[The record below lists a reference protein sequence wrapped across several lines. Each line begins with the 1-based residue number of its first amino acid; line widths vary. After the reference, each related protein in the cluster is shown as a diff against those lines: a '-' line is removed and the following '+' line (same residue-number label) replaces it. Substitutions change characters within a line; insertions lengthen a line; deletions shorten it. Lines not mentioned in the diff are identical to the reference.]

1 MFWTAFVWGIGAT
14 AGGSIGLMLLVVLFA
29 VWSAVWSRVAK
40 TPAAVRANELAE
52 LTYNVMVERKDLSAK
67 QLDTLDLIAYHLGT
81 VAEFT
86 ESLEKVECDLSE
98 EIGDDD
104 GGTDT
109 GTDPADLCDHP
120 HYSGLEGLG
129 GFEG

>member
-14 AGGSIGLMLLVVLFA
+14 AGGSVGLMLFVVLFA
-29 VWSAVWSRVAK
+29 AWSRVAK

-67 QLDTLDLIAYHLGT
+67 QLDTLNLIAYHLGT

-86 ESLEKVECDLSE
+86 ENLEKVECDLSE

-104 GGTDT
+104 GGT

-120 HYSGLEGLG
+120 HYSGLNGLG